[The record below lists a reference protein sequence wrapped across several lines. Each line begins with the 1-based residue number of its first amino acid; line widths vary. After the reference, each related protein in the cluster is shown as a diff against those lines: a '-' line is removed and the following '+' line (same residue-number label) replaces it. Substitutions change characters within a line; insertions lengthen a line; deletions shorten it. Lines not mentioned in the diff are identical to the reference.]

1 LRQKVKNIVKQK
13 MVKIQG
19 SAHSYEHVHRVFKI
33 ATYIAEKENADVE
46 LVQIGALLHD
56 IGRVI
61 GEPHNET
68 GVKLATSILKEL
80 NYPQERSE
88 KITKIILHHPLSF
101 KKMLET
107 LEEKI
112 VWDADKIDLLGMI
125 GVARTFHWGG
135 TTNRS
140 FEVVIKFCFD
150 EMKTIYHLLNTQTAK
165 IIAEKRYRVTMQFL
179 STLEKELIVTDF

>member
-1 LRQKVKNIVKQK
+1 
-13 MVKIQG
+13 MSKIQG
-19 SAHSYEHVHRVFKI
+19 SAHSYEHVNRVFKI
-33 ATYIAEKENADVE
+33 ATFIAEKEKADIE

-56 IGRVI
+56 IGRIV

-68 GVKLATSILKEL
+68 GIKLANRILKEI

-88 KITKIILHHPLSF
+88 KITKIIFCHLLSF
-101 KKMLET
+101 KDTLET

-140 FEVVIKFCFD
+140 FEAVVKFCYE
-150 EMKTIYHLLNTQTAK
+150 EMKPIYNLLNTQTAK
-165 IIAEKRYRVTMQFL
+165 NIAQKRYIETIHFL
-179 STLEKELIVTDF
+179 SALEKELLITVLE